1 MKTRAVILM
10 GVSGSGKTTV
20 GRALARRLGWP
31 FRDADDL
38 HPASN
43 VEKMRAG
50 IALDDRDRA
59 PWLGRLNA
67 LLRHSAAK
75 RVPVVL
81 ACSALKQAYRDTL
94 SERADGLIFVHLAG
108 SIDLIGGRLAKR
120 EHRYMPASLLRS
132 QFDTLEAPRDALV
145 VDAALPVDEIVE
157 RIIAQ
162 AGLTDPGGRAT
173 GTNGKN

>member
-1 MKTRAVILM
+1 MARAVIVM

-20 GRALARRLGWP
+20 GRALAQRLGWS
-31 FRDADDL
+31 FRDADDH
-38 HPASN
+38 HPSSN

-59 PWLGRLNA
+59 PWLDRLNA
-67 LLRHSAAK
+67 LLRHSTAK

-81 ACSALKQAYRDTL
+81 ACSALKQAYRDAL
-94 SERADGLIFVHLAG
+94 AERAGGLIFVHLAG
-108 SIDLIGGRLAKR
+108 SIELIGGRLANR
-120 EHRYMPASLLRS
+120 AHRYMPASLLRS

-162 AGLTDPGGRAT
+162 SGLTACGPQAT
-173 GTNGKN
+173 GTHGKS